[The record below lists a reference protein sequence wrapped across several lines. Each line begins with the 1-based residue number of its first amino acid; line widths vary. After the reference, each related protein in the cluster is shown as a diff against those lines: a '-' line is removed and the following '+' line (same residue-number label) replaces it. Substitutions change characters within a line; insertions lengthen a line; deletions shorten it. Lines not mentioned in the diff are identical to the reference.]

1 MADDASV
8 MKAIVF
14 IVVFS
19 AVFSFLYAYSSSAFM
34 SSIDPQ
40 EDDFLVRNFSPEEI
54 ATMTFWENDSAGTGY
69 IHSVTETTTWGT
81 YVNKVPYFGG
91 EPMCDGTR
99 FDYYHPTDDQH
110 VRFYPIK
117 SGLGEGKSP
126 SNMAPQSEGF
136 LVYQHWGWWDE
147 EYEWITFERVVMNLQ
162 TTDEGVKSNVHID
175 LKGGMNVYFIF
186 PLGSTVDTVRASLDV
201 GYGFQVAIAQSIID
215 ETNSA
220 SNAWNALT
228 GLLTFSID
236 TGYWILNYLIS
247 LPIYASIAFIAF
259 YIIKELIP

>member
-19 AVFSFLYAYSSSAFM
+19 AVFSFLYAYSSAAFM

-40 EDDFLVRNFSPEEI
+40 EDDYLVRNFSPEEI
-54 ATMTFWENDSAGTGY
+54 ATMTFWENDSVGSGY
-69 IHSVTETTTWGT
+69 IHSMTESTNWGT
-81 YVNKVPYFGG
+81 YVIEPLFKG
-91 EPMCDGTR
+91 EPSCDGSR
-99 FDYYHPTDDQH
+99 YDFYHPTDGQH
-110 VRFYPIK
+110 VRFYPI
-117 SGLGEGKSP
+117 SGNTDYEDDDV
-126 SNMAPQSEGF
+126 NMVNDYEGF
-136 LVYQHWGWWDE
+136 LVYQQWGWWDKE
-147 EYEWITFERVVMNLQ
+147 WEWISFERVVMNLQ
-162 TTDEGVKSNVHID
+162 KTDEGVKSNIHVD

-186 PLGSTVDTVRASLDV
+186 PLGSTVDTVRVSLDV

-228 GLLTFSID
+228 GLLTFNID
-236 TGYWILNYLIS
+236 TGFWILDYLIS
-247 LPIYASIAFIAF
+247 VPIYASIAFIAF